1 MRLTKMTS
9 RHNFRFMLYCV
20 ILSVT
25 VIAEVSFEVVTGT
38 MSIGGYII
46 LTCQVHGKK
55 VLDKKETR
63 QWSKGTHDELLCY
76 NGRINNPKKYEE
88 NILQGNKFSLKIYNV
103 TKEDVNVAYQCRYG
117 FDAAS
122 KFIKE
127 DKQDKWLS
135 LRSETDVI
143 TFGGA
148 IILTCV
154 VNGISTVDSD
164 VTRQWSMGN
173 DDQLLSYN
181 GRINNRRK
189 YEETVPTGNG
199 FSLKIFNIT
208 EADVNVTYRCRYG
221 FETTTHV
228 IKITDDNYIYPPT
241 PESTIVTYFMEKQM
255 ETVDISIYFEKVFP
269 LPNCSINV
277 DAPTFDVTYICEDDI
292 VMKVN
297 LSLSIQKRVACNRF
311 INISCHI
318 AENQYDIGAFQLKD
332 ECSIKGT
339 SSSQSILT
347 ITLIP
352 TGCLVLIIVL
362 VIAICLVLQKTKKT
376 RKETKVT
383 NQTFTQN
390 MTKYEHLCTL
400 TEGEYYTTAF

>member
-1 MRLTKMTS
+1 MKPTTSLTVPKGKQGNKEQNYVLLLILIPVVLIGGSFIIVGLLARVKGITIEQDNTVENQLYQNSNVPPMEIHPYRMQIKKMNL

-25 VIAEVSFEVVTGT
+25 VIA
-38 MSIGGYII
+38 
-46 LTCQVHGKK
+46 
-55 VLDKKETR
+55 
-63 QWSKGTHDELLCY
+63 
-76 NGRINNPKKYEE
+76 
-88 NILQGNKFSLKIYNV
+88 
-103 TKEDVNVAYQCRYG
+103 DV
-117 FDAAS
+117 
-122 KFIKE
+122 
-127 DKQDKWLS
+127 S
-135 LRSETDVI
+135 LRSEKDVI

-154 VNGISTVDSD
+154 VNGISTIDSD

-189 YEETVPTGNG
+189 YEETVLTGNG

-269 LPNCSINV
+269 LPNCSLNV
-277 DAPTFDVTYICEDDI
+277 D
-292 VMKVN
+292 
-297 LSLSIQKRVACNRF
+297 KRVACNRF
-311 INISCHI
+311 INISPPC

-362 VIAICLVLQKTKKT
+362 VTAICLVLQKTKKT
-376 RKETKVT
+376 RK
-383 NQTFTQN
+383 
-390 MTKYEHLCTL
+390 
-400 TEGEYYTTAF
+400 GEYYTTAV